1 MVGITAGAS
10 TPEQLVQAVLAW
22 FRAHRVT
29 DIRSSSAS
37 DEDVSFKLP
46 RELVAPSVR
55 RSSLALT

>member
-1 MVGITAGAS
+1 
-10 TPEQLVQAVLAW
+10 VQGVLAW
-22 FRAHRVT
+22 FRARRVT